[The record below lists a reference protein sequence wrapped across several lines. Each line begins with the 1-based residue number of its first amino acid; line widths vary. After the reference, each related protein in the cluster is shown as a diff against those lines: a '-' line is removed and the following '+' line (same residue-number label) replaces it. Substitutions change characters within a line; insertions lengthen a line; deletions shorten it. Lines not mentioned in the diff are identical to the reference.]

1 MKKYIMTAL
10 CTLGSL
16 NGMMEKQITKLEP
29 EHKTG
34 YIISPADIDCLMEKI
49 EKIRRKYHA
58 QQSSTHVKTSTE
70 EKEEEKEDSLPPILN
85 LRLLIGLSNTST
97 F

>member
-1 MKKYIMTAL
+1 MKKYIITAL

-34 YIISPADIDCLMEKI
+34 YIISEADIDCLMEKI

-70 EKEEEKEDSLPPILN
+70 EEKEDSLPPILN
-85 LRLLIGLSNTST
+85 LRLLVCLSTST